1 MKQRATACA
10 LIFALIHAWMSHARR
25 QIEFMKHRVVPFAA
39 LATFSLVSLSALVP
53 AAKAQEAPAEKLQ
66 KLSQVLAL
74 TPQQKSQLAPIVE
87 AEAPKIQAIQK
98 DPNLSGK
105 EKMKQLKAIHTQ
117 SDPLVK
123 SILSPT
129 QYKQWE
135 DIRKDEIEQM
145 KAGGH

>member
-1 MKQRATACA
+1 
-10 LIFALIHAWMSHARR
+10 
-25 QIEFMKHRVVPFAA
+25 MKHRLVPFAA
-39 LATFSLVSLSALVP
+39 LTIFSFVSLLVLVP
-53 AAKAQEAPAEKLQ
+53 AAKSQASPAEKLQ

-87 AEAPKIQAIQK
+87 AEAPKIQAIQQS
-98 DPNLSGK
+98 NLSGK
-105 EKMKQLKAIHTQ
+105 EKMKQLKAVHAQ

-123 SILSPT
+123 SILNPT

-145 KAGGH
+145 K